1 MKRIG
6 LKTVAALG
14 LAGGLLLV
22 PSVGH
27 ACEGHQKAAPAQ
39 ASTPTEKKDS
49 APQARPAQRPL
60 QEVDELLS
68 AKCQCG
74 SKADCTC
81 KKGQCECSKCKHG
94 VRQVMDALREQ
105 TPALKLENAR
115 YDASAGVFI

>member
-22 PSVGH
+22 PGVGH
-27 ACEGHQKAAPAQ
+27 ACEGHQKAA
-39 ASTPTEKKDS
+39 TPTEKKDS

-60 QEVDELLS
+60 QEVDELLA
-68 AKCQCG
+68 AKCQCE

-105 TPALKLENAR
+105 TPALKLDNAR